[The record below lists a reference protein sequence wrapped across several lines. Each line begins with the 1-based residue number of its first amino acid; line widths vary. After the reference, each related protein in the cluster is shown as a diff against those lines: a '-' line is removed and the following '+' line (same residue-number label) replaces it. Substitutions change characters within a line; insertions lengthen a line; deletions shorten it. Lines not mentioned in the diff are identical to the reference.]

1 MALPLIQMLQL
12 IIYPH
17 LLYNRLLRQGPL
29 RQEDLVAIQEWVP
42 SQYKNVHLHEVEYS
56 HWPYDRF
63 HGPTSRH
70 N

>member
-42 SQYKNVHLHEVEYS
+42 SQYKNVHLHEVEY
-56 HWPYDRF
+56 
-63 HGPTSRH
+63 
-70 N
+70 